1 MRAASSPKGSVSEG
15 RVLEVA
21 SELGEGCPV
30 VGEGGG
36 VGRWPRCVMPR
47 RHHVFTLESH
57 ARQQARAPTR
67 AGMCGAK
74 TSRLRW
80 NCRRCIASPT
90 RKTRQLCPL
99 PDRWGVVRGVGD
111 HHFQSQVTER
121 GCFGAPGRRHGAPR
135 HCARDGYVKRAP
147 SLGEG
152 GCWLPL
158 QAQTRSVS
166 SIKLE
171 CKEKRAAV
179 ETEYTWSPLIDP
191 ARRAWHSLLRAVP
204 SLSGAGVVL

>member
-1 MRAASSPKGSVSEG
+1 MLG
-15 RVLEVA
+15 VA

-36 VGRWPRCVMPR
+36 VGRWPPVCDATSSSRFHSGIP
-47 RHHVFTLESH
+47 
-57 ARQQARAPTR
+57 RAPASTR
-67 AGMCGAK
+67 ANEGCMCGAK

-111 HHFQSQVTER
+111 HHFQLRVTER
-121 GCFGAPGRRHGAPR
+121 GCFGAPGRRHGTQR
-135 HCARDGYVKRAP
+135 HCARDGYLKRAP

-179 ETEYTWSPLIDP
+179 RQSILGLLSSIPL
-191 ARRAWHSLLRAVP
+191 AVH
-204 SLSGAGVVL
+204 GTHY